1 MPRARRQAFQAT
13 KKRAHRAPVASHE
26 KRHTARPVPAKK
38 KGTEQARCLVRDI
51 SSDVIVFEKVFV
63 SSDPRFNQP
72 GLVSSEWTVR
82 VNGLA
87 CAPDLPHA
95 MRHLSAPRCVG

>member
-1 MPRARRQAFQAT
+1 VPDAGRFRQPR
-13 KKRAHRAPVASHE
+13 KG
-26 KRHTARPVPAKK
+26 HTARPVPAKK

-63 SSDPRFNQP
+63 SSDPQINQP
-72 GLVSSEWTVR
+72 GFVSSGLTVR

-87 CAPDLPHA
+87 
-95 MRHLSAPRCVG
+95 